1 MDVED
6 AREAGLMVL
15 VPTSYLPLIKQLEE
29 AREENLKLRARI
41 TELEEELVAI
51 QAIRYD
57 W

>member
-1 MDVED
+1 MDVEE

-29 AREENLKLRARI
+29 AREENRELRARI
-41 TELEEELVAI
+41 TKLEAELAVW
-51 QAIRYD
+51 YD